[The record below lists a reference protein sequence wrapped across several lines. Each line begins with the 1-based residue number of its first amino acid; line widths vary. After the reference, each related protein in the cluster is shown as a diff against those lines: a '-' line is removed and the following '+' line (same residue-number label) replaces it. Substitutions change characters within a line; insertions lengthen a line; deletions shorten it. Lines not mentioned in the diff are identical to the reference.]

1 MNTNQAWQDVLTN
14 PTAGSHIVQVCQNKA
29 LQVEVVTRYIKE
41 GLLNGEAVIIIAK
54 PALRKAVIAKM
65 DALDLDVHF
74 FKSQGQIKFFDAE
87 LLLSGFLIDGVL
99 EEQAFQEFIGLPIQ
113 AAQLKFG
120 KVRAFGE
127 MMNVLWKKGQ
137 YDTAMQLEDFW
148 NDLSKKLEFSLLCSY
163 SLDNLDPNAYDDSL
177 ELICKCHKHLVPVEE
192 GDLSEPAADEAML
205 DVFGAAW
212 NRVMGK
218 LAESRKISEQMSSAQ
233 TTLLS

>member
-1 MNTNQAWQDVLTN
+1 MDTKRAWHLTN
-14 PTAGSHIVQVCQNKA
+14 FAGNHIVQVCQNDTS
-29 LQVEVVTRYIKE
+29 QVAAVTHYIQE
-41 GLLNGEAVIIIAK
+41 GLLNNEAVIVFAR
-54 PALRKAVIAKM
+54 PALRQAVISKM
-65 DALDLDVHF
+65 DGLGLDVQT

-87 LLLSGFLIDGVL
+87 FLLLSFLIEGEL
-99 EEQAFQEFIGLPIQ
+99 EDSAFQEFIGLPIQ

-127 MMNVLWKKGQ
+127 MVNVLWKKGQ

-192 GDLSEPAADEAML
+192 SDLSESTADDGAML

-218 LAESRKISEQMSSAQ
+218 LAESKKIPEQMSSAQ
-233 TTLLS
+233 TTLLN

>member
-1 MNTNQAWQDVLTN
+1 MDTNRAWYLTN
-14 PTAGSHIVQVCQNKA
+14 SAGNHIVQVCQNETSEA
-29 LQVEVVTRYIKE
+29 EAVTHYIKE
-41 GLLNGEAVIIIAK
+41 GLLNDEAVIVFAR
-54 PALRKAVIAKM
+54 PALRQAVISKM
-65 DALDLDVHF
+65 DGLGLDVQT
-74 FKSQGQIKFFDAE
+74 FKSQSQIKFFDAE
-87 LLLSGFLIDGVL
+87 FLLSSFLIEGEL
-99 EEQAFQEFIGLPIQ
+99 EEPAFQEFIGLPIQ

-127 MMNVLWKKGQ
+127 MVNVLWKKGQ

-163 SLDNLDPNAYDDSL
+163 SLDSLYPNAYDDSL

-205 DVFGAAW
+205 DLFGAAW

-218 LAESRKISEQMSSAQ
+218 LTESRKISEQMSSAQ

>member
-1 MNTNQAWQDVLTN
+1 MGTKRTWHLTN
-14 PTAGSHIVQVCQNKA
+14 FAGNHRVQVCQNDISQA
-29 LQVEVVTRYIKE
+29 EAVTHYIQE
-41 GLLNGEAVIIIAK
+41 GLLNNEAVIVFAR
-54 PALRKAVIAKM
+54 PALRRAVMSKM
-65 DALDLDVHF
+65 DGLGLDVQT

-87 LLLSGFLIDGVL
+87 FLLSSFLIEGEL
-99 EEQAFQEFIGLPIQ
+99 EDSAFQEFIGLPIQ

-127 MMNVLWKKGQ
+127 MVNVLWKRGQ

-163 SLDNLDPNAYDDSL
+163 SMDNLDPNAYDDSL

-192 GDLSEPAADEAML
+192 GDLSESTADDGAML

-218 LAESRKISEQMSSAQ
+218 LAESKKISEQMSSAQ
-233 TTLLS
+233 TTLLN